1 MFSRISQLISNYKEG
16 NFSKEDLNELG
27 KSNSDELIEILK
39 IEDITIRNFLVK
51 AYFTTYNNKI
61 VNEAEEKF
69 EDIDKIFAEVW
80 IEEALQENPDNIT
93 KAYLGI
99 TFLTTDFI
107 SRIRNKI
114 STKDNLNKFESQI
127 YETIKFLKDKAEK
140 ETFFSTIFAVK
151 SCTDESFLNSMQEAD
166 RNWACKIKENFVF
179 INTIW
184 LYYFSVADGN
194 ENIEYKSLISES
206 KNKLNFARNMLPE
219 EVFINIKK
227 LLEKEDIIDM
237 SMAIQTH
244 DHDNDT
250 IIDND
255 KEKFCKS
262 NIKKDSFENSLN
274 GFKDKIKNNVG
285 KKPSKRKLFNKAPQ
299 KRGNGKI
306 IMISVLVMMATSVS
320 FAVIMNKTTK
330 VKDLPIQEVI
340 LKDGLKAEVNLKED
354 LKEEKK
360 SD

>member
-1 MFSRISQLISNYKEG
+1 MFLRVSTLISNYKESK
-16 NFSKEDLNELG
+16 FSKEDLNELG
-27 KSNSDELIEILK
+27 KVNSDELIEILT
-39 IEDITIRNFLVK
+39 IDEITTRNFLIK

-61 VNEAEEKF
+61 VNETEERF

-80 IEEALQENPDNIT
+80 MDEAIQENPDNIT

-114 STKDNLNKFESQI
+114 NTKENLNKFESQI
-127 YETIKFLKDKAEK
+127 YDTINFLKEK
-140 ETFFSTIFAVK
+140 SENETFFSTIFAVK
-151 SCTDESFLNSMQEAD
+151 SCNDDTFLNSMQEAD
-166 RNWACKIKENFVF
+166 RAWACKIKENFDF

-184 LYYFSVADGN
+184 LYYCSVASGE
-194 ENIEYKSLISES
+194 ENTLYKDHISNS
-206 KNKLNFARNMLPE
+206 KCKKSFARNMLPE
-219 EVFINIKK
+219 EVFNNIKS

-244 DHDNDT
+244 DNSTETIMDNGQ
-250 IIDND
+250 
-255 KEKFCKS
+255 EKVCKS
-262 NIKKDSFENSLN
+262 DIKKESFGNSIN
-274 GFKDKIKNNVG
+274 GFKNKIKNKAQ
-285 KKPSKRKLFNKAPQ
+285 KKQSKRKIFNKAPQ

-306 IMISVLVMMATSVS
+306 IMISVIVMMATSVS

-330 VKDLPIQEVI
+330 TKDAPIQEVI
-340 LKDGLKAEVNLKED
+340 LKDGLKAEINLKKD